1 MKKLLRIDLTRKQFR
16 YEDIP
21 PVYADLGGRGLTSKI
36 VSEEVPAKA
45 DPVGAENK
53 LVFATGI
60 LCGTPAP
67 NNGRLSVG
75 AKSPLTKGIKEANAG
90 GAAGQK
96 LARLNIQAIVVE
108 GVAEELLVARVSKD
122 GVTFFAA
129 ENYKELGNYELF
141 DRLREKYG
149 DGISIISI
157 GPGGER
163 RLKAASV
170 AVSSPDFK
178 IRMASRGGLGA
189 VMGSKHLK
197 AVIIDDAGA
206 ERLEVSDSAKLKT
219 AAANLTKGILAHPFA
234 EGLRQF
240 GTPLLVNMINAV
252 GCLPTKN
259 YSNGQ
264 FEGAEKISGE
274 FMAETMAKRPNSKAV
289 HRCMNGCVISC
300 SNVYVDEKG
309 EEIVSGLEYE
319 TLGLTG
325 SNCMINDLD
334 DIARIN
340 RLCNDLGL
348 DTMDVGAAVAVAME
362 AGVLPWGDG
371 KAAYALIEESRK
383 GMERGTMIGNGCEET
398 GKKLG
403 VVRIPTVKGQS
414 LAAYDPRVLKGTGV
428 TYATSPMGADHTC
441 GLALPSP
448 TNPDYDPTASS
459 GQASVS
465 AFLQWYF
472 AAIDSLGIC
481 LFASLPLLDMPEL
494 HKDLIEC
501 AIAVTGQTFDENYL
515 MNLGISVLMVEKR
528 FNEAAGFTTKDD
540 RLPEFF
546 EKEAL
551 LPSGLVFDVPEAE
564 IDTALCYDEQ

>member
-1 MKKLLRIDLTRKQFR
+1 MKKLLRVDLSRKQFR

-21 PVYADLGGRGLTSKI
+21 PVYAGLGGRGLTSKI
-36 VSEEVPAKA
+36 VAEEVPAKA
-45 DPVGAENK
+45 DPIGAENK

-90 GAAGQK
+90 GSAGQK
-96 LARLNIQAIVVE
+96 LARLNIQAVVVE
-108 GVAEELLVARVSKD
+108 GVAEELLVVRLSKD
-122 GVTFFAA
+122 GVTFFSAA
-129 ENYKELGNYELF
+129 NYKELGNYELF
-141 DRLREKYG
+141 DCLKEKYG

-163 RLKAASV
+163 LFKAASV
-170 AVSSPDFK
+170 AVSSPDFR

-206 ERLEVSDSAKLKT
+206 ERLEVGDPAKLKA

-259 YSNGQ
+259 YSIGQ

-274 FMAETMAKRPNSKAV
+274 FMAENMAKRPNSQAV

-300 SNVYVDEKG
+300 SNVYADEKG

-383 GMERGTMIGNGCEET
+383 GTERGTMIGNGCEET

-403 VVRIPTVKGQS
+403 AVRIPTVKGQS
-414 LAAYDPRVLKGTGV
+414 LSAYDPRVLKGTGV

-448 TNPDYDPTASS
+448 TNPDYDPTAST

-501 AIAVTGQTFDENYL
+501 AIAVTGQTFDEDYL

-528 FNEAAGFTTKDD
+528 FNEAAGFTAQDD

-546 EKEAL
+546 RKEAL
-551 LPSGLVFDVPEAE
+551 SPSGLVFDVPEAE
-564 IDTALCYDEQ
+564 IDTALRYHE